1 MNDTA
6 IHLVDEVLPPVAMRQ
21 WVVTVPWALKY
32 RFGYD
37 RQACALLCRAFAQA
51 LFGAMRH
58 KAKAELG
65 LASVRE
71 AHPGAVTFVQRSDAA
86 LRLSPHLHVLSL
98 DGVYVR
104 DEAGKLVF
112 HALSDP
118 TEAEVQRLARAV
130 VERLLRR
137 LDLGE
142 VGKEDDYIQEEPLL
156 AHLYGAAASGTQV
169 LGPGLGR
176 AVTRLVD
183 TRGEPMPSQAQRPGG
198 PVLAQHEGFG
208 VYADRG
214 FDGRDRQRLFG
225 MCRYLTRPPLSQ
237 KRLTELSDGRLCY
250 RLKRTFRDGTAA
262 VVLSPWDLL
271 ARLAALVPPPRF
283 HLVRYAGVLSSH
295 SALRAEVVPTAQPKP
310 QLVLPMD
317 AAAPKKPKRARGAGR
332 TSWAKRL
339 ARVFKVD
346 VTVCPTCGGPMKI
359 VEFITDPLEV
369 AQELGGTGMAPRAP
383 PQAPS
388 SQLEL
393 PRIDYVVASQS
404 RQIWPLRTR
413 ASLPQV
419 RMG

>member
-1 MNDTA
+1 
-6 IHLVDEVLPPVAMRQ
+6 
-21 WVVTVPWALKY
+21 
-32 RFGYD
+32 
-37 RQACALLCRAFAQA
+37 
-51 LFGAMRH
+51 
-58 KAKAELG
+58 
-65 LASVRE
+65 
-71 AHPGAVTFVQRSDAA
+71 
-86 LRLSPHLHVLSL
+86 
-98 DGVYVR
+98 
-104 DEAGKLVF
+104 
-112 HALSDP
+112 
-118 TEAEVQRLARAV
+118 
-130 VERLLRR
+130 
-137 LDLGE
+137 
-142 VGKEDDYIQEEPLL
+142 
-156 AHLYGAAASGTQV
+156 
-169 LGPGLGR
+169 
-176 AVTRLVD
+176 
-183 TRGEPMPSQAQRPGG
+183 MPSQAQRPGG

-393 PRIDYVVASQS
+393 PMIDYVVASQS